1 MERSIMS
8 KSNDLG
14 YYFCLID
21 NHMEKTMN
29 EALKKYDLTKSQQ
42 DVLGFLHHTKK
53 EFVIQKD
60 IEEHFHISNPT
71 VTGLLNRLE
80 QKGFIERIMDPRDK
94 RSRIIV
100 LTEKE
105 VEFHDA
111 IENHVHSMESRFDDV
126 LGDQKD
132 ILLEILKKI
141 TDSFERE
148 DK

>member
-1 MERSIMS
+1 MN
-8 KSNDLG
+8 KSNELG

-29 EALKKYDLTKSQQ
+29 EALRKYDLTKSQQ
-42 DVLGFLHHTKK
+42 DVLGFLHHTNK

-80 QKGFIERIMDPRDK
+80 QKGFIERIKDPRDK

-105 VEFHDA
+105 DEFHDS
-111 IENHVHSMESRFDDV
+111 IENHVRYMESKFDDV

-132 ILLEILKKI
+132 ILLDILKKI
-141 TDSFERE
+141 TESFESE
-148 DK
+148 EKK